1 VLNYFEGGDLRY
13 HLSQR
18 AFKEVEAK
26 FFVACIL
33 QGLEYIHEMKI
44 IHRDIK
50 PENLVFG
57 ADGYLHITDF
67 GIARH
72 HRDGNSEDTSGTPG
86 YMAPEVLLKK
96 SHTFNSDLYAVGV
109 ILYEVIMK
117 KVCLVD
123 AAAIQRQNAKRNT
136 RIHRTKRNQDHPF

>member
-1 VLNYFEGGDLRY
+1 
-13 HLSQR
+13 
-18 AFKEVEAK
+18 
-26 FFVACIL
+26 
-33 QGLEYIHEMKI
+33 MKI

-67 GIARH
+67 GIARNY
-72 HRDGNSEDTSGTPG
+72 RDGNREDTSGTPG

-96 SHTFNSDLYAVGV
+96 SHTFNSDLYAVGI

-117 KVCLVD
+117 KVVRAHV
-123 AAAIQRQNAKRNT
+123 AAVQRQNQKRNT
-136 RIHRTKRNQDHPF
+136 RVHRPKRN